1 MPDLEDDVATTLG
14 AAVLDANV
22 LYPIHLCDALLR
34 CAEARLYR
42 PRWSAEIL
50 DELGRNLRGR
60 IGAEQ
65 AERRIRAMNDAF
77 PRAIASESA
86 YRHLIDAMMNH
97 LKDRHV
103 VALAVAIGARRIL
116 TSNLRDFPDHAL
128 LPFGVTAMS
137 PDDFLN
143 MLLDR
148 EPKRVRAVIE
158 RQAASYRQP
167 PMNVSE
173 LLDQLA
179 LLAPKFA
186 ARVGRIAEEA

>member
-1 MPDLEDDVATTLG
+1 MLPDLEDDVATTLG

-65 AERRIRAMNDAF
+65 AERRIRVMNDAF
-77 PRAIASESA
+77 PRAIVSE

-97 LKDRHV
+97 PKDRHV

-148 EPKRVRAVIE
+148 ESARVRAVIE

-167 PMNVSE
+167 AMTPSE
-173 LLDQLA
+173 LLDRLA
-179 LLAPKFA
+179 LHTPMFA
-186 ARVGRIAEEA
+186 ARVGQTSEEA